1 MAVRRLTA
9 TGDWTFG
16 HGRNDYLTRSKEIEQ
31 NVVTRL
37 KSFKNDW
44 FADIEAGV
52 DWDRLFSER
61 GNQDAIRRAVER
73 TVLKTTGVRSIQ
85 RLRVVE
91 IDRDRRATIEV
102 RYVDIFDESIEV
114 EV

>member
-1 MAVRRLTA
+1 MAVRAITSD
-9 TGDWTFG
+9 GDWTFG
-16 HGRNDYLTRSKEIEQ
+16 HGLNNYKRRSKEIEQ

-37 KSFKNDW
+37 KSFSNDW
-44 FADIEAGV
+44 FADITAGV
-52 DWDRLFSER
+52 DWDRLFSTR
-61 GNQDAIRRAVER
+61 GNQDAIRRAVEQS
-73 TVLKTTGVRSIQ
+73 VLGTFGVRSIK

-102 RYVDIFDESIEV
+102 SYVDLFDETIEV